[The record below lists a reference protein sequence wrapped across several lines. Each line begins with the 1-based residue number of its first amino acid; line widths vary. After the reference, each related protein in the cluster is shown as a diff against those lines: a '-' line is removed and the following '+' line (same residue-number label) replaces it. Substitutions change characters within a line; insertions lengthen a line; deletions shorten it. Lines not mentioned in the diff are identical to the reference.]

1 MPELPEVEIV
11 TRRLRELIAGRTI
24 VKAQL
29 LKARLAPENSPRQFA
44 RSLKGARVEELA
56 RRGKHILARLSNG
69 RTLITH
75 LRMTGRFL
83 HVDCDAELTPHT
95 RAVFWLDNGK
105 KLLFDDQRQ
114 FGLMVLART
123 GELDRV
129 KYLSK
134 LAPEP
139 FSEEFSPDYLHGALK
154 RSSQQIKLALLDQ
167 TKVVGL
173 GNIYASEAL
182 HRAKINPRL
191 AANRLSKPRIV
202 SLHREIVAV
211 LREAI
216 GNDSEFDSDS
226 GDLGTSYGR
235 YEAVA
240 RVYERE
246 GQPCFACGAPIR
258 RFTQGGRSTYYCSRC
273 QCR

>member
-11 TRRLRELIAGRTI
+11 TRRLRELIAGRTV

-44 RSLKGARVEELA
+44 RCLKGARIDQLA
-56 RRGKHILARLSNG
+56 RRGKHILAHLSNG

-83 HVDCDAELTPHT
+83 HVDGDAEHTPHT
-95 RAVFWLDNGK
+95 RAVFWLDDGK

-114 FGLMVLART
+114 FGLMIVART
-123 GELDRV
+123 DELDRV
-129 KYLSK
+129 KHLAK

-139 FSEEFSPDYLHGALK
+139 FSEEFSPEYLHRTLK
-154 RSSQQIKLALLDQ
+154 RSQQQIKLALLDQ

-182 HRAKINPRL
+182 HRAKVNPRL
-191 AANRLSKPRIV
+191 AANKLSKPRIT

-211 LREAI
+211 LSEAI
-216 GNDSEFDSDS
+216 TNDNKFDS
-226 GDLGTSYGR
+226 GDLDTSYGR
-235 YEAVA
+235 YDAIA

-246 GQPCFACGAPIR
+246 GQPCLACGTPIR
-258 RFTQGGRSTYYCSRC
+258 RFTQGARSTYYCPRC
-273 QCR
+273 QSR